1 MYVVKPR
8 TKPHKPLSTDAARAL
23 ERLRDLSGDLGP
35 RAARHGRAQ
44 LRARLDRLR
53 QRSFLIAQVS
63 VAAATAWWIAH
74 EALDHPQPFFAPV
87 AAIVALGVSYN
98 ARLRRVFEVTAGV
111 AVGVGVGDLFV
122 SIAGT
127 GVWQITLVVMLSMAV
142 AVLLDAGALIVT
154 QAGVQSVIVTTLLP
168 APGAGLSR
176 WLDAVVG
183 GGVALLAAVV
193 APATPLRRPRQQAAR
208 VLHELA
214 LLLHEAARSAVD
226 GDVERAARTLERA
239 RDTESGLDDLRQAAS
254 EGLDIIRL
262 SPLRRGHRDSVQAVA
277 DLAEPLDRAIRNGR
291 VLIRR
296 VTAAANRDEPVPAA
310 YAELVDR
317 LGTIVERMAADL
329 GQRTLPVSVRDDL
342 YLLAADSSRVERSSE
357 LSPMV
362 VLAQVRSMIVDA
374 LQITGLDDDEALRGL
389 PPPTPSRG

>member
-1 MYVVKPR
+1 MVVKPR
-8 TKPHKPLSTDAARAL
+8 ATEATRAL
-23 ERLRDLSGDLGP
+23 DRLRDLSGDLGP
-35 RAARHGRAQ
+35 RAARRGRAQ
-44 LRARLDRLR
+44 LRTRLDRLR
-53 QRSFLIAQVS
+53 QRSFLIVQVS
-63 VAAATAWWIAH
+63 VAAAIAWWLARVV
-74 EALDHPQPFFAPV
+74 LDHSVPFFAPV

-98 ARLRRVFEVTAGV
+98 ARLRRVAEVTSGV
-111 AVGVGVGDLFV
+111 AVGVAVGDLFV

-127 GVWQITLVVMLSMAV
+127 GVWQITLVVMTAMTV

-183 GGVALLAAVV
+183 GLVALLAAVV

-239 RDTESGLDDLRQAAS
+239 RETESGLDDLRQAAS
-254 EGLDIIRL
+254 EGLDVTRS
-262 SPLRRGHRDSVQAVA
+262 SPLRRGHRGSVQAVA
-277 DLAEPLDRAIRNGR
+277 DLAEPLDRAIRNAR

-296 VTAAANRDEPVPAA
+296 VTAAASRGEPVPPA
-310 YAELVDR
+310 YADLVDR
-317 LGTIVERMAADL
+317 LGTIVDRMAADL
-329 GQRTLPVSVRDDL
+329 DRRDLPVSVRDEL
-342 YLLAADSSRVERSSE
+342 FELAADSSRVESSSE

-374 LQITGLDDDEALRGL
+374 LQITGLADDEALRRL
-389 PPPTPSRG
+389 PRRPPAG